1 MARARPRRWTSP
13 AEPRCRGSDGG
24 TRGGPVG
31 ATEATRG
38 GGCGGRK
45 DFPEKARLTRR
56 GNVQRAFVFFH
67 TEAIKALKR
76 GFGTKLHGAPSLPRR
91 FLRFDCSAR
100 SAACARPHAR
110 RVSAHVAA
118 VARGHVFWPWVLRN
132 RLFLL
137 CSVSAAPCNVPCA
150 GGLVAF
156 PPPPC
161 SREASRGT

>member
-1 MARARPRRWTSP
+1 M
-13 AEPRCRGSDGG
+13 
-24 TRGGPVG
+24 G
-31 ATEATRG
+31 ATGATRG

-45 DFPEKARLTRR
+45 DFPEKARPTRR

-132 RLFLL
+132 RFSFVFRVCRSLQRAV
-137 CSVSAAPCNVPCA
+137 CGRPRCISPASVQ
-150 GGLVAF
+150 
-156 PPPPC
+156 
-161 SREASRGT
+161 